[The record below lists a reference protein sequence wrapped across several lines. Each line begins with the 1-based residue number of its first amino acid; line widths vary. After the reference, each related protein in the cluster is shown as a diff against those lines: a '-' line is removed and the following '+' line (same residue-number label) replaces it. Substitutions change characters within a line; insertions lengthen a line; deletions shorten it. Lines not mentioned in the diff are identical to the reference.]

1 MIHCPQTVLRR
12 NTRLGT
18 RGNIKKVASI
28 RGRLLVGPVL
38 LVLIVGAV
46 SACAPPPPDTYVA
59 LGDSYT
65 SGPLILPQTGQPY
78 GCLRSGKNYP
88 SLVAPQV
95 SSRLPLFT
103 DVSCSGAKTDDM
115 FAPQSVTPGPAN
127 PPQLDAL
134 SNRDGLVSLGI
145 GGNDIGFSS
154 IVKNCATL
162 PMAPPCMNTY
172 VHDGR
177 DELSERIAAAAPKV
191 AHVLTAIH
199 QKAPRAKVLVVG
211 YPTVLPETGGGCYPV
226 IPVQPTDVAYLRLKV
241 KELNSMLANQASSNN
256 ATYVD
261 TATSSIGHDFCNTLD
276 KWVEGLV
283 PTTDAAPVHPNAKGM
298 ANTAHDVGVSARTAL
313 GSEAALSL

>member
-1 MIHCPQTVLRR
+1 MNRVT
-12 NTRLGT
+12 
-18 RGNIKKVASI
+18 SI

-38 LVLIVGAV
+38 LVLLVGAL
-46 SACAPPPPDTYVA
+46 SACDPPPDTYVA

-65 SGPLILPQTGQPY
+65 SGPAILPQTGLPY

-88 SLVAPQV
+88 SLVAPQIT
-95 SSRLPLFT
+95 SRLPLFT
-103 DVSCSGAKTDDM
+103 DVSCSGATTDDM
-115 FAPQSVTPGPAN
+115 FAAQSVTPGPAN

-145 GGNDIGFSS
+145 GGNDIGFTS
-154 IVKNCATL
+154 IVEHCVTT
-162 PMAPPCMNTY
+162 PIQPPCMNTY

-211 YPTVLPETGGGCYPV
+211 YPTILPETGGGCYPA
-226 IPVQPTDVAYLRLKV
+226 IPVQSTDVAYLRLKV
-241 KELNSMLANQASSNN
+241 KELNTMLANQASSNN

-261 TATSSIGHDFCNTLD
+261 TARSSIGHDFCNLAD
-276 KWVEGLV
+276 HWVEGLV

-298 ANTAHDVGVSARTAL
+298 ANTANDVGTSARTVL
-313 GSEAALSL
+313 GL